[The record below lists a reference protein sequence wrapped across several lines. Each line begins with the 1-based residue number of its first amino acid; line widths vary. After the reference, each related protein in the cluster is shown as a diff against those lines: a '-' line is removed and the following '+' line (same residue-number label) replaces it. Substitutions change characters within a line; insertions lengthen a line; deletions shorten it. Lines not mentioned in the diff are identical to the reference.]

1 MREVQGIAAGAI
13 ANAMASLLA
22 GRRMGVRLTLPEDLL
37 RAAQSAAIR
46 GDFSV
51 ALELASRSGEEAET
65 LTIAFEALQ
74 GRLRKARLLIAR
86 AQEEGADMTEA
97 SSLLDMASGAAD
109 AGDYRGALRYA
120 IKSAQRAEERR
131 SGVTA
136 WKVEIGD
143 WLK

>member
-1 MREVQGIAAGAI
+1 
-13 ANAMASLLA
+13 
-22 GRRMGVRLTLPEDLL
+22 MGVRLTLPEDLL